1 MNTIIK
7 TLLIANRGEI
17 ALRIIRTCR
26 KMGIKSVVVHSA
38 IDSKMPFVREADL
51 AIQLEGTQLSETYLN
66 IDKIIQAARISNA
79 DAIHPGYGFL
89 SENAGFAKRV
99 IKEGYTW
106 VGPNPTSIEDM
117 GLKVNA
123 KAIAEAANVPT
134 IPGYKGK
141 DQDLSTLRNQALQI
155 GFPVLLKAS
164 AGGGGKG
171 MRIVHE
177 EELLTAAI
185 ESAKREALNSFGD
198 ETLLIEKY
206 FPSSRHIEIQIF
218 GDKHGNAVYL
228 MERECSIQRRYQKIV
243 EESPSSV
250 LSEYQRQEMGE
261 AAVRLCKSIGYDNA
275 GTVEFIY
282 TSDNQFYFLE
292 VNTRLQVE
300 HPVTESILGLD
311 LVEWQIKI
319 AEGATLPLSQ
329 NEIKSKGYALELRLY
344 AENPENNFLPSTG
357 KIIDWNLPNIEGI
370 RVDAGVENGVEISVY
385 YDPMIAKI
393 ISHADNRYDAIR
405 KMSYALGQLR
415 CQGLKTNQRFLST
428 LISNPYFTKGDYDT
442 HFLNDKF
449 NIETNLLLTKKSKIE
464 ASLALLLFRW
474 NQRKKGN
481 NLLKGI
487 KSGWRNNYYQE
498 QKEIHIN
505 SDEIFEFDYKYQ
517 DNNEFEVRIDNQT
530 YQLALK
536 HYCSKEIRI
545 AIDGIESTYF
555 VATDANDNYFVHHPI
570 DASLSIHVKS
580 RYPEV
585 VQAKMKGG
593 YEAAMP
599 GEIFKILVKE
609 GEQVEEGNPL
619 LILVSMKMENTI
631 VASESGKIQE
641 IYITEGETVQSGKLL
656 LKIETELY

>member
-99 IKEGYTW
+99 IEEGYTW

-185 ESAKREALNSFGD
+185 ESAKREAQNSFGD

-282 TSDNQFYFLE
+282 TSDNQIYFL
-292 VNTRLQVE
+292 Q
-300 HPVTESILGLD
+300 H
-311 LVEWQIKI
+311 
-319 AEGATLPLSQ
+319 
-329 NEIKSKGYALELRLY
+329 
-344 AENPENNFLPSTG
+344 
-357 KIIDWNLPNIEGI
+357 
-370 RVDAGVENGVEISVY
+370 
-385 YDPMIAKI
+385 
-393 ISHADNRYDAIR
+393 
-405 KMSYALGQLR
+405 
-415 CQGLKTNQRFLST
+415 
-428 LISNPYFTKGDYDT
+428 
-442 HFLNDKF
+442 
-449 NIETNLLLTKKSKIE
+449 
-464 ASLALLLFRW
+464 ALL
-474 NQRKKGN
+474 
-481 NLLKGI
+481 
-487 KSGWRNNYYQE
+487 
-498 QKEIHIN
+498 
-505 SDEIFEFDYKYQ
+505 
-517 DNNEFEVRIDNQT
+517 
-530 YQLALK
+530 
-536 HYCSKEIRI
+536 
-545 AIDGIESTYF
+545 
-555 VATDANDNYFVHHPI
+555 
-570 DASLSIHVKS
+570 
-580 RYPEV
+580 
-585 VQAKMKGG
+585 
-593 YEAAMP
+593 
-599 GEIFKILVKE
+599 
-609 GEQVEEGNPL
+609 
-619 LILVSMKMENTI
+619 
-631 VASESGKIQE
+631 
-641 IYITEGETVQSGKLL
+641 
-656 LKIETELY
+656 

>member
-1 MNTIIK
+1 MNRIIK

-38 IDSKMPFVREADL
+38 IDASMPFVREADQ
-51 AIQLEGTQLSETYLN
+51 AIQLDGIQVSETYLN
-66 IDKIIQAARISNA
+66 IDKIIQAAQVSKS

-99 IKEGYTW
+99 MDEGFIW
-106 VGPNPTSIEDM
+106 VGPNPISIDEM
-117 GLKVNA
+117 GLKAKA
-123 KAIAEAANVPT
+123 KAIAEDAMVPT
-134 IPGYKGK
+134 IPGYKGE

-155 GFPVLLKAS
+155 GFPVLIKAS

-177 EELLTAAI
+177 EEFLTAAI
-185 ESAKREALNSFGD
+185 ESSKREALNSFGD

-243 EESPSSV
+243 EESPSPV
-250 LSEYQRQEMGE
+250 LSDFKRQEMGE

-319 AEGATLPLSQ
+319 AEGAVLPFSQ

-357 KIIDWNLPNIEGI
+357 TIVDWNLPNLDGI

-393 ISHADNRYDAIR
+393 IAYAENRYDAIR
-405 KMSYALGQLR
+405 KMNYALDQLR
-415 CQGLKTNQRFLST
+415 CQGLKTNQRFLSA
-428 LISNPYFTKGDYDT
+428 LISNPYFIKGEYDT
-442 HFLNDKF
+442 HFLNEKF
-449 NIETNLLLTKKSKIE
+449 NIETNLFLTKKSKIE

-474 NQRKKGN
+474 NQRKKEN
-481 NLLKGI
+481 RLLKGI
-487 KSGWRNNYYQE
+487 KSGWRNNFFQA
-498 QKEIHIN
+498 QKEIHICD
-505 SDEIFEFDYKYQ
+505 DEIFELDYTFQ
-517 DNNEFEVRIDNQT
+517 DKNEFEVKIDNQN
-530 YQLALK
+530 YQVVLK
-536 HYCSKEIRI
+536 HYCSKEIRL
-545 AIDGIESTYF
+545 AIDAIESTFYI
-555 VATDANDNYFVHHPI
+555 ASDNEGNYYVHHPTE
-570 DASLSIHVKS
+570 ASIHIKVKS

-585 VQAKMKGG
+585 VQEKMKGG
-593 YEAAMP
+593 YEAPMP
-599 GEIFKILVKE
+599 GEIFKILVNE
-609 GEQVEEGNPL
+609 GDNVIEGNPL

-641 IYITEGETVQSGKLL
+641 IYISEGETVQSGKLL
-656 LKIETELY
+656 LKIETESK